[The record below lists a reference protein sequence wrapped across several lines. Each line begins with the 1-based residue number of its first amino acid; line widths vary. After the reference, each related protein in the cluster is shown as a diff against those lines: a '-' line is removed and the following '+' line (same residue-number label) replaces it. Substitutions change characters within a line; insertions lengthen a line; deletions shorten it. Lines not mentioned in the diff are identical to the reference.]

1 MTAPETNS
9 ITKGVINKISV
20 EGGGIYSLPGSDA
33 ANYVTEEKD
42 AGIWH
47 YRVWSNGFKECWG
60 KYHVENVNLQTSWG
74 NSYNSDSYTYPK
86 YPVSFS
92 AYPIRLWQVFSPSN
106 GYPPRVMCDT
116 QDLTYPGMFVLNKE
130 KSGTISSC
138 DVLCYAAG
146 F

>member
-1 MTAPETNS
+1 MTTPEVGSST
-9 ITKGVINKISV
+9 TGVIKRIST
-20 EGGGIYSLPGSDA
+20 GGGTYSLPGSDA

-42 AGIWH
+42 DGIWH

-60 KYHVENVNLQTSWG
+60 KYHVESVNLQTSWG
-74 NSYNSDSYTYPK
+74 KSYNSDAYTYPK

-92 AYPIRLWQVFSPSN
+92 AYPIRLWQVFSLGE

-116 QDLTYPGMFVLNKE
+116 QDLTYPGLFVLNKE
-130 KSGTISSC
+130 LPVTGMKC

>member
-1 MTAPETNS
+1 MTTPEKVSSTN
-9 ITKGVINKISV
+9 GVINKISA
-20 EGGGIYSLPGSDA
+20 GGGIYSLPGSDA

-60 KYHVENVNLQTSWG
+60 KYHVEKANLQTSWG
-74 NSYNSDSYTYPK
+74 NSYNSNTYTYPK

-92 AYPIRLWQVFSPSN
+92 AYPIRLWQVFSLEN
-106 GYPPRVMCDT
+106 GYPPRVMCDI
-116 QDLTYPGMFVLNKE
+116 QDLTYPGTFVLNKE
-130 KSGTISSC
+130 LKATGMDC